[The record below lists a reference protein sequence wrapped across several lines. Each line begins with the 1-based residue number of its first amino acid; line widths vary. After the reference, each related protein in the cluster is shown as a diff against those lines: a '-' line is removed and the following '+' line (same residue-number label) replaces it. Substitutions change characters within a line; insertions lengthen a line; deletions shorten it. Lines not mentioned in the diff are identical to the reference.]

1 MVNVQNHKLILS
13 LLLCAVT
20 GIFTACTDETE
31 HLGQRGGT
39 PLSIQVG
46 VNTTQSR
53 AIVTGNSLA
62 DGSQIGVAVVDGTGT
77 GYQDQV
83 YNNICYTGQTV
94 DGVQQWVST
103 DNILLSGEE
112 GTLYAYHP
120 WSSSV
125 TDLSS
130 IAVNMDETD
139 QKDWM
144 VAAPVTDLSDAQST
158 AAVKMDHVLS
168 NFKLAFYKGNYSG
181 KGVVSAVKVRSN
193 AFAVTGTLDAIA
205 GGFTAYGSTHELS
218 RDFSTTLGTDKTTAE
233 ACDVM
238 VVPNNEAGSVT
249 VSVTVDGMTYSSVT
263 TALTLEKGISYNYIM
278 QLTSSGLQ
286 ITEVTLTDWQTTE
299 LGETE
304 FTPEGSSNNAEKL
317 SLAVEIP
324 DKGSRSVITGNVLPD
339 NSQIG
344 VAVVD
349 KSGISYMD
357 KTYKNICY
365 TGKTVD
371 GVQVWTADDDIL
383 LNGEEGTLYAYHPWS
398 ASVTDLSSV
407 AVNMDETDQKDWMVA
422 TPVTGLSETQSI
434 ATVKLKHVLCNLSIS
449 FNRRGYTGQ
458 GLVSAVK
465 VQSDAFA
472 VTGTLNA
479 LTGVFTAYGSTH
491 EITREFST
499 NFGPEDESP
508 ETCNV
513 MVIPNGISGPVT
525 VSVTVDDVTYTF
537 TTSAIT
543 FGAGQSYRFNM
554 NMTKD
559 GLVFSSIV
567 VYEWNVTLNR

>member
-1 MVNVQNHKLILS
+1 MVNVQNNKLILS

-31 HLGQRGGT
+31 HLGQQGGT

-120 WSSSV
+120 WSSAV

-181 KGVVSAVKVRSN
+181 KGVVSAVKIRSN
-193 AFAVTGTLDAIA
+193 AFAVTGTLDAVA

-238 VVPNNEAGSVT
+238 VVPNNEAGAVT

-263 TALTLEKGISYNYIM
+263 AALTLEKGISYNYIM

-304 FTPEGSSNNAEKL
+304 FKPKNSWKSLTDGVYAVSADNEPVDYNMANSSCVGVALVAGEHKFMIAKADATDGTNSTFYWDKSYSSL
-317 SLAVEIP
+317 SLKDYSKADETNASGYLPKSDDSYGGTIHLSGDFTTWKNGALSDFNGEDNTAVI
-324 DKGSRSVITGNVLPD
+324 KASVSD
-339 NSQIG
+339 NR
-344 VAVVD
+344 D
-349 KSGISYMD
+349 M
-357 KTYKNICY
+357 CM
-365 TGKTVD
+365 
-371 GVQVWTADDDIL
+371 L
-383 LNGEEGTLYAYHPWS
+383 LN
-398 ASVTDLSSV
+398 
-407 AVNMDETDQKDWMVA
+407 
-422 TPVTGLSETQSI
+422 
-434 ATVKLKHVLCNLSIS
+434 S
-449 FNRRGYTGQ
+449 FNQTEQAAGRSADWYVPACGKLALIYLNMTEINAALAEIGGDELVGEVYWTSTEFDSLNGWGINFEN
-458 GLVSAVK
+458 GLVLGYGK
-465 VQSDAFA
+465 GIDAR
-472 VTGTLNA
+472 V
-479 LTGVFTAYGSTH
+479 
-491 EITREFST
+491 
-499 NFGPEDESP
+499 
-508 ETCNV
+508 
-513 MVIPNGISGPVT
+513 
-525 VSVTVDDVTYTF
+525 
-537 TTSAIT
+537 
-543 FGAGQSYRFNM
+543 RFVRDI
-554 NMTKD
+554 K
-559 GLVFSSIV
+559 
-567 VYEWNVTLNR
+567 